1 MKDLYTFDATPEE
14 AMKTYQLVRGAY
26 NRLFDEL
33 KVPYLVAQADSGN
46 MGGNLSHEYVLP
58 SSKGED
64 SIISCSN
71 CDFVYNSELEDGR
84 ARGVESQPHHHTSNF
99 ATDDLNTEASSTI
112 SNGLWMGISRDKE
125 TLVRGWYPKYSMGS
139 EKEPV
144 ERNPSSHAIKAIANA
159 AGIDLDLSVENPLEQ
174 WTAQMKANSP
184 ASKRPRVVDLY
195 DAHIRIFKR
204 PPLGELVNYA
214 NCAED
219 NIEYSM
225 LDRFP
230 GTMDGLKLTKVQDG
244 DKCMKCA
251 EGSLTDHAAVELG
264 HTFFLGTRYTEALD
278 ANVTIPETL
287 LNPDGVR
294 DRSTRTP
301 MQMGCHGI
309 GVSRMITAV
318 ADVLADSKGLNW
330 PRVIAPYEVVVLSM
344 PGKEQEAETV
354 YDTLARAQPTLDI
367 ILDDREQRPN
377 WKLHDADLI
386 GYPVMVI
393 VGKAWSERQMLE
405 VQCRLLKVKE
415 EVPLSQLTDFVQSLL
430 EKL

>member
-33 KVPYLVAQADSGN
+33 KIPYLVAQADSGN

-71 CDFVYNSELEDGR
+71 CNFVYNSELEDGKAHR
-84 ARGVESQPHHHTSNF
+84 TESQSHHHTSNF
-99 ATDDLNTEASSTI
+99 ATDDLHTEASSTI
-112 SNGLWMGISRDKE
+112 SSGLWMGITRDRE
-125 TLVRGWYPKYSMGS
+125 TLVRGWYPKYLMES
-139 EKEPV
+139 ENEPV
-144 ERNPSSHAIKAIANA
+144 ERKPSSHAIKAIADA

-174 WTAQMKANSP
+174 WAAQMKANSTT
-184 ASKRPRVVDLY
+184 SKRPKVVDLY
-195 DAHIRIFKR
+195 DSHMRIFKR
-204 PPLGELVNYA
+204 PPLGDLVDYA

-219 NIEYSM
+219 HIEYSM

-230 GTMDGLKLTKVQDG
+230 GTTDGLKLTKVQNG

-278 ANVTIPETL
+278 ASVTIPETL
-287 LNPDGVR
+287 LNPNGVR

-318 ADVLADSKGLNW
+318 ADVLSDSKGLNW

-354 YDTLARAQPTLDI
+354 YDTLARSQPTLDV
-367 ILDDREQRPN
+367 ILDDRYQRPN

-386 GYPVMVI
+386 GYPVMVV